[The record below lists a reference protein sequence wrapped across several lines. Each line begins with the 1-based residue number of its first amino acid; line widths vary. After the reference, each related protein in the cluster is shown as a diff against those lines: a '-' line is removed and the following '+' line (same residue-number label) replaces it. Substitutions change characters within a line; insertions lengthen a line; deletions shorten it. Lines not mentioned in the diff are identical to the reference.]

1 MTELVLALQA
11 AKDRRTSRSAASSF
25 TTTPPNTAEASRQ
38 QDYLSSL
45 PREHISQYNSSSSTN
60 GNQTRFAAV
69 QGTSNI
75 TAEGSDS
82 LNQLASIS
90 STSKY
95 FSDEGNLYKL
105 RKRIRPSSSCIL
117 LSRTFT
123 ILFLSDRHG
132 TSIKYDNTTR
142 TS

>member
-25 TTTPPNTAEASRQ
+25 TTTPPNTVEASRQ

-45 PREHISQYNSSSSTN
+45 PREHISQYNSSSSRN

-82 LNQLASIS
+82 LDQLASIS
-90 STSKY
+90 STSRY

-105 RKRIRPSSSCIL
+105 RKRFSLSCIM
-117 LSRTFT
+117 LSRTFM

-132 TSIKYDNTTR
+132 ISALNMIT
-142 TS
+142 